1 MERELLLLG
10 LLRHGDMHGYQLHEF
25 INQYLS
31 SCTDLKKS
39 TAYFLLGKMAER
51 GWIVETDEVQDD
63 SRPPRRVYHVTEA
76 GEGIFQA
83 ALREQLAADTPTIF
97 PGDTA
102 LAFID
107 QLPAAEARAL
117 LEQRSSLMRARRAVL
132 ADAPPHPGAWQYL
145 LEHQRRHLDSELAW
159 LDDVLSRI
167 DAS

>member
-51 GWIVETDEVQDD
+51 GWIVETEVQDGN
-63 SRPPRRVYHVTEA
+63 RPARRVYHVTEA
-76 GEGIFQA
+76 GEAVFQT
-83 ALREQLAADTPTIF
+83 ALRDQLALDTPTVF

-107 QLPAAEARAL
+107 QIPPDEARTL
-117 LEQRSSLMRARRAVL
+117 LQDRRDSMAARRAAL
-132 ADAPPHPGAWQYL
+132 DAAPAHPGAWQFL
-145 LEHQRRHLDSELAW
+145 LEHQRRHLDTELVW
-159 LDDVLSRI
+159 LDEVLSQI
-167 DAS
+167 